1 MSGTLLSVKEEA
13 READAAWQ
21 AAAALSDLAEALA
34 EEAEAEAAEAQESR
48 ATEVPKDAPTGP
60 SNIDGTDRPSE
71 PSEHLDTSVGSKEGQ
86 GEDVAVRAAQ
96 ALGQLGGL
104 MKRRPRAVLKP
115 VEAGTEAIDAIEAAI
130 AAAESQVDKSEADK
144 ADKGESDPTVAA
156 TATAK
161 GKTTT
166 AAKSKASSK
175 ALKDLRAKLE
185 KRREDE
191 TKETKETK
199 ETNETN
205 ETKET
210 EETKETKSEAKELKD
225 TKDMKDTEKKD
236 TKDVKDVKDTKDG
249 SESVAQSVPS
259 VPLAKGTAS
268 EQLRAKL
275 LEAKQRL
282 LGANG
287 KASAPAPASSPS
299 APVASVAALSLT
311 PPPDKKE
318 KKKEKDK
325 EKKKDKKEKKK
336 EKKREREEA
345 VPIRQTTRPMPKQQ
359 ALPLLC
365 RDEKESKE
373 SKEEMDKKIA
383 IEQAK
388 ARRLEELREREAQ
401 KVQQV
406 HSKAAARKKKE
417 VEDSVRELARKL
429 SQDILEISEII
440 NVENIKEEAVKREGR
455 VGHFGV
461 PGAMANVKSEVKQ
474 EAGAGL
480 GLSSTSIADFVKQES
495 VKSEMGSSGSVG
507 LPPGLGPEQR
517 QMIISPEMYAQQMS
531 QLKSM
536 ETPEAMA
543 LSASS
548 SAATTNFGARL
559 EARVQ
564 ERVQRVLSSDTF
576 LFKKS
581 KHFRTHDFTH
591 FWNIQAFSATYYS

>member
-34 EEAEAEAAEAQESR
+34 EEAEAEAAEAQAESPR

-71 PSEHLDTSVGSKEGQ
+71 PSEHLDTSVGSKEGHGQ

-96 ALGQLGGL
+96 ALGQLGGSL

-191 TKETKETK
+191 TKETKET
-199 ETNETN
+199 N
-205 ETKET
+205 ETK
-210 EETKETKSEAKELKD
+210 ETKETKSEAKELKD
-225 TKDMKDTEKKD
+225 TEDMKDTEEKD
-236 TKDVKDVKDTKDG
+236 TKDVKDTKDR
-249 SESVAQSVPS
+249 SVPSVAQSVPS

-287 KASAPAPASSPS
+287 KASAPPASSPS

-461 PGAMANVKSEVKQ
+461 PGAMANLKSEVKQ

-581 KHFRTHDFTH
+581 KHLRTHDFTR
-591 FWNIQAFSATYYS
+591 FWNIQAFSATS